1 MKEMMD
7 MIDEMLASKDK
18 LLAIKDKRIEAC
30 GERVK
35 NLQEWND
42 YQEEDIERKT
52 AKIEQLRM
60 ALFVERRKN
69 LVIDKKTVDKL
80 KNKVKE
86 CFGTQNKFAKQLGV
100 SKSIASKWLN
110 GQEVIP
116 FKRAEQI
123 EVLTNGVI
131 KKTEATTIQ

>member
-1 MKEMMD
+1 MD

-60 ALFVERRKN
+60 ALFVEKRKN
-69 LVIDKKTVDKL
+69 LVVDKKTVDKL
-80 KNKVKE
+80 RKKVKE